1 MPSAR
6 SGDIQP
12 ILRGLLL
19 GTKEPLKVTNP
30 GQEGQEDLTVTGSSD
45 RGQFLGVKSRQEMYR
60 QAKERTP

>member
-12 ILRGLLL
+12 ILLGILL
-19 GTKEPLKVTNP
+19 GTKEPLKVTSS
-30 GQEGQEDLTVTGSSD
+30 GQGGQEDLTVTGSSD
-45 RGQFLGVKSRQEMYR
+45 RGQYPGVKSRRERYR